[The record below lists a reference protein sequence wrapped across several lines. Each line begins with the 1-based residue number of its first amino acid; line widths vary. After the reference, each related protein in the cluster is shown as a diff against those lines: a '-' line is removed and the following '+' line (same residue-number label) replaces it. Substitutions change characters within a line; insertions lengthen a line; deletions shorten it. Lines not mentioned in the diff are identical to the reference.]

1 MDGEPHP
8 LGERPIPQFVLA
20 NSAYAA
26 DNSGPFIFQLKIRA
40 RACSRERPMRSI
52 DIAKVESSKSPLFEK
67 FFRLPISIYRGNAQ
81 WVPWFLGDM
90 KTMADRRHPVFEHT
104 EGEFFLAMEGKE
116 ALGRIFVFENSRYN
130 KTHGMNSAHFY
141 FLDLFESRE
150 AANAL
155 FEAAVGW
162 ARGRKLDKLIGPM
175 GLGGV
180 TGGGLLIDGFQHRA
194 AMTMMMYNHPYYRPM
209 VEDFGFTKFL
219 DNFSFYL
226 PGNAVLPPQIKEAAD
241 KLLEK
246 GDFEVLHFKTK
257 RDLARVAKDVTYVFM
272 KTLSDHAGNYELSEN
287 ELAFLEKGLMQIAD
301 PELIKVVAYRGQVV
315 GFLFCF
321 HDLSAA
327 IQKSGGRIT
336 PLSIIRLLRESR
348 KTDWMLINGVGV
360 LPEYQGMG
368 ANALLYSEVEKT
380 FRRHVKFKH
389 LEMVQ
394 IQETT
399 AKMLSNVKT
408 LEGQVYKTHRMY
420 EYPL

>member
-1 MDGEPHP
+1 M
-8 LGERPIPQFVLA
+8 
-20 NSAYAA
+20 
-26 DNSGPFIFQLKIRA
+26 
-40 RACSRERPMRSI
+40 
-52 DIAKVESSKSPLFEK
+52 
-67 FFRLPISIYRGNAQ
+67 
-81 WVPWFLGDM
+81 
-90 KTMADRRHPVFEHT
+90 
-104 EGEFFLAMEGKE
+104 
-116 ALGRIFVFENSRYN
+116 
-130 KTHGMNSAHFY
+130 
-141 FLDLFESRE
+141 
-150 AANAL
+150 
-155 FEAAVGW
+155 
-162 ARGRKLDKLIGPM
+162 
-175 GLGGV
+175 
-180 TGGGLLIDGFQHRA
+180 
-194 AMTMMMYNHPYYRPM
+194 
-209 VEDFGFTKFL
+209 
-219 DNFSFYL
+219 
-226 PGNAVLPPQIKEAAD
+226 LPPQIKEAAD